1 MGGGL
6 TGETLGPR
14 ALNRAL
20 LARQGLLE
28 RTAATVPELVARL
41 CGLQAQVPS
50 NPYVA
55 LWARIDGF
63 RPEALS
69 DLLEARALARAQT
82 LRATIHLHTADDLRA
97 LQPLTGDVLARVFR
111 GQFRRLLGDVAAEDV
126 AAFGRSL
133 LAGEPRSRAELTPD
147 LKARWPGVDANA
159 LAQAVTFNNALVQAT
174 PRGLWGRSGG
184 ARWAPTEAWLGAPL
198 DPEPSVDAWVL
209 RYLAA
214 FGPATSA
221 DVRDLVGL
229 HRACAPCSTGCA
241 RGCARSA
248 TSTGA
253 SCSTSRTARCPTP
266 ARPRRRAS
274 CPSTTTSRSPT
285 PTAPGSPRRPLRGS
299 RGRRGP
305 GSARS
310 TSTAASAATGARRSA
325 MRPRRSPSTASS
337 PLRSDP
343 GGTAAAIEAE
353 GVALLALIAPGAEP
367 RVVL

>member
-28 RTAATVPELVARL
+28 RTAAPVPDVVARL

-55 LWARIDGF
+55 LWARIAGF
-63 RPEALS
+63 RPAELS

-111 GQFRRLLGDVAAEDV
+111 GQFRRLLGDVATEDV
-126 AAFGRSL
+126 AALGRSL
-133 LAGEPRSRAELTPD
+133 LTGEPRSRAELAPE
-147 LKARWPGVDANA
+147 LAARWPQVDTNA
-159 LAQAVTFNNALVQAT
+159 LAQAVTFNSALVQAT
-174 PRGLWGRSGG
+174 PRGLWGRSGA
-184 ARWAPTEAWLGAPL
+184 ARWARTEEWLGAPL

-221 DVRDLVGL
+221 DVRTWSGL
-229 HRACAPCSTGCA
+229 TGLRAVLA
-241 RGCARSA
+241 RLRPRLRAFRDAAGRELLDVED
-248 TSTGA
+248 GA
-253 SCSTSRTARCPTP
+253 LPDPDTP
-266 ARPRRRAS
+266 APPRFLPEYDNVVLAHADRARIAS
-274 CPSTTTSRSPT
+274 PAGPGQPWPSGTWIGTLYVDGFFRAYWRAELDGAAATLTVDRLT
-285 PTAPGSPRRPLRGS
+285 PLR
-299 RGRRGP
+299 
-305 GSARS
+305 
-310 TSTAASAATGARRSA
+310 T
-325 MRPRRSPSTASS
+325 
-337 PLRSDP
+337 DP

>member
-28 RTAATVPELVARL
+28 RTAAPVPDVVARL

-55 LWARIDGF
+55 LWARIAGF

-69 DLLEARALARAQT
+69 ELLEARALARAQT

-111 GQFRRLLGDVAAEDV
+111 GQFRRLMGDVAAEDV

-133 LAGEPRSRAELTPD
+133 LAGEPRSRAELAPELT
-147 LKARWPGVDANA
+147 ARWPGVDANA
-159 LAQAVTFNNALVQAT
+159 LAQAVTFNSALVQAT

-198 DPEPSVDAWVL
+198 DPAPSVDAWVL

-221 DVRDLVGL
+221 DVRTWSGL
-229 HRACAPCSTGCA
+229 TGLRAVLARLRPRLRAFRDADGPRAARRRGRPAARPGHARAAALPPRVRQRRARARRPRADRLA
-241 RGCARSA
+241 RGPRAAVAVRDLDRHA
-248 TSTGA
+248 V
-253 SCSTSRTARCPTP
+253 
-266 ARPRRRAS
+266 RRR
-274 CPSTTTSRSPT
+274 
-285 PTAPGSPRRPLRGS
+285 
-299 RGRRGP
+299 
-305 GSARS
+305 
-310 TSTAASAATGARRSA
+310 
-325 MRPRRSPSTASS
+325 
-337 PLRSDP
+337 
-343 GGTAAAIEAE
+343 
-353 GVALLALIAPGAEP
+353 LLP
-367 RVVL
+367 RVLARGGR

>member
-6 TGETLGPR
+6 TGRTLGPR

-28 RTAATVPELVARL
+28 RTTATVPELVARL

-69 DLLEARALARAQT
+69 DLLASRALARAQT
-82 LRATIHLHTADDLRA
+82 LRATIHLHTAEDLRA

-111 GQFRRLLGDVAAEDV
+111 GQFRRLLGDVPAEDV

-147 LKARWPGVDANA
+147 LTARWPGVDANA
-159 LAQAVTFNNALVQAT
+159 LAQAVTFGNPLVQAT
-174 PRGLWGRSGG
+174 PRGLWGRSGR

-221 DVRDLVGL
+221 DVRTWSGFTGL
-229 HRACAPCSTGCA
+229 RAVLGRLRPRLRAFRDEHG
-241 RGCARSA
+241 RELLDVED
-248 TSTGA
+248 GA
-253 SCSTSRTARCPTP
+253 LPDPDTP
-266 ARPRRRAS
+266 APPRFLPEYDNVALAHADRA
-274 CPSTTTSRSPT
+274 RIASPA
-285 PTAPGSPRRPLRGS
+285 APGQPWPSGTWIGTLYVDGCFRGYW
-299 RGRRGP
+299 GAEVGD
-305 GSARS
+305 A
-310 TSTAASAATGARRSA
+310 AATLTVDRFV
-325 MRPRRSPSTASS
+325 

>member
-6 TGETLGPR
+6 TGPTLGPR

-28 RTAATVPELVARL
+28 RSTATVPEVVARL

-55 LWARIDGF
+55 LWARIAGF
-63 RPEALS
+63 APADLS
-69 DLLEARALARAQT
+69 SLLEARELVRAQT
-82 LRATIHLHTADDLRA
+82 LRSTIHLHTADDVRA

-111 GQFRRLLGDVAAEDV
+111 GQFRKLLGEVAAEDV
-126 AAFGRSL
+126 AAHGREL
-133 LAGEPRSRAELTPD
+133 LAGAPRSRAELVPE
-147 LKARWPGVDANA
+147 LAARWPGVDTNA

-184 ARWAPTEAWLGAPL
+184 ARWAPTEDWLGAPL
-198 DPEPSVDAWVL
+198 DGDASVDAWVL

-221 DVRDLVGL
+221 DVRTWSGFTGL
-229 HRACAPCSTGCA
+229 REVLA
-241 RGCARSA
+241 RLRPQLRSFRDER
-248 TSTGA
+248 G
-253 SCSTSRTARCPTP
+253 RELFDVEDGLLPDPDTP
-266 ARPRRRAS
+266 APPRFLPEYDNVALSHADRA
-274 CPSTTTSRSPT
+274 RIASPV
-285 PTAPGSPRRPLRGS
+285 APGQPWPTGTWIGTLYVDGCFRAYWGAEVGDR
-299 RGRRGP
+299 
-305 GSARS
+305 
-310 TSTAASAATGARRSA
+310 AATLTVDRL
-325 MRPRRSPSTASS
+325 T